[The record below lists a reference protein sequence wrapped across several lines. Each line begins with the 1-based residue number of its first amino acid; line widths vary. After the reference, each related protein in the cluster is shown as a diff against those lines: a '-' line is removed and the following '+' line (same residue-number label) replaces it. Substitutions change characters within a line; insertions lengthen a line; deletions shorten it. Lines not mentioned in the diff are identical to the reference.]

1 VLRRC
6 HCLWIIIVLL
16 FATSGA
22 VYAQAPARIRLGT
35 LAPRGTSYH
44 QILLQ
49 MAEKWRQGPHGGVTL
64 TVYTDGTMGG
74 EAEMVRRMRVGQLQ
88 AAMLTVPG
96 LSEIDKSI
104 AALQEMPMMFSTYEE
119 LEYVRA
125 HMRADIEQR
134 FLKNGF
140 VVLFLGDSG
149 WAHFF
154 SRTPATHPADF
165 KELKIFAWANDN
177 HQIELMKAAG
187 YQPVPLEFTD
197 TLTGLQTGLID
208 AVPTVPVYALAG
220 QYYGPLKHM
229 LEVKWV
235 PLVGGIVVT
244 KKAWDALPADTRESS
259 MRSAQ
264 EAGQLMQARSRQES
278 IEATEAMRKLGVQ
291 VHPVPLE
298 LEREWRA
305 MADQLYPK
313 IRGTIV
319 PAETFDA
326 VRKLVAEYRENNA
339 KGSKAK

>member
-1 VLRRC
+1 MLRRY
-6 HCLWIIIVLL
+6 HYFLIIIFL

-22 VYAQAPARIRLGT
+22 VYAQAPVRIRLGT

-49 MAEKWRQGPHGGVTL
+49 MAEKWRQAPHGGMAL
-64 TVYTDGTMGG
+64 TIYTDGTMGG

-104 AALQEMPMMFSTYEE
+104 AALQVMPMMFSTYDE

-125 HMRADIEQR
+125 HMRAEIEER
-134 FLKNGF
+134 FRKNGF
-140 VVLFLGDSG
+140 VILFLGDSG
-149 WAHFF
+149 WVHFF
-154 SRTPATHPADF
+154 SRTSATHPADF
-165 KELKIFAWANDN
+165 KKLKIFAWANDN

-197 TLTGLQTGLID
+197 TLTALQTGLID

-220 QYYGPLKHM
+220 QYYGTLKHM

-235 PLVGGIVVT
+235 PLTGGIVVT
-244 KKAWDALPADTRESS
+244 RKAWDALPADTRESAT
-259 MRSAQ
+259 RAAK
-264 EAGQLMQARSRQES
+264 EAGELIQTRSRQES
-278 IEATEAMRKLGVQ
+278 VEAIEELKNLGVQ
-291 VHPVPLE
+291 VHPVPPE
-298 LEREWRA
+298 LEREWRDTVA
-305 MADQLYPK
+305 RLYPQ
-313 IRGTIV
+313 IRGSMV

-326 VRKLVAEYRENNA
+326 VQKLVAEYRENKA
-339 KGSKAK
+339 KGSKTK